1 LYHIT
6 FEIFPFQN
14 ERGKESAPIQNL
26 IDKSGDEVKVEYEK
40 VSEELF
46 KYIVTDGED
55 IVPDT
60 VTA

>member
-14 ERGKESAPIQNL
+14 SRGKEFAPIQNL